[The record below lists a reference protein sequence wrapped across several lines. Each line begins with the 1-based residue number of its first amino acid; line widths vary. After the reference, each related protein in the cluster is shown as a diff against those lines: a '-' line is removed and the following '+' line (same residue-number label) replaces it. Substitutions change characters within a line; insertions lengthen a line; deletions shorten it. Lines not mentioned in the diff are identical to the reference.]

1 MGLGKGPANPGA
13 TQVLPLQARQ
23 HSLLILDG
31 VVAGITHSDLELE
44 AHDGVAGAFAAA
56 FATHG
61 LPTLPAVVLGTG
73 ERGKAFRHRVFLQ
86 SRARRVGETQ
96 DQPQSTY
103 RWFPLQT
110 SFPNKLA

>member
-73 ERGKAFRHRVFLQ
+73 ERGKASSWAFRHRVFLQ

-103 RWFPLQT
+103 
-110 SFPNKLA
+110 